1 MANTDKNSYTI
12 IFAIIMV
19 VVVGG
24 ILASLASGLKPL
36 VKANEKYEK
45 QQNVLYAL
53 GVNDNEGPG
62 DVKFLGTD
70 VVEDE
75 FRDLT
80 RSPIIKAMNEGE
92 NIVVTPHVGGMT
104 IEGQTKAYEWSFN
117 KL

>member
-70 VVEDE
+70 VVEDKPVSVTVSSE
-75 FRDLT
+75 RFPHSASPQDLAPQPCVKT
-80 RSPIIKAMNEGE
+80 VA
-92 NIVVTPHVGGMT
+92 
-104 IEGQTKAYEWSFN
+104 SFQPA
-117 KL
+117 

>member
-70 VVEDE
+70 VVEDK
-75 FRDLT
+75 FKSIVKKQLL
-80 RSPIIKAMNEGE
+80 IKGSEIKE
-92 NIVVTPHVGGMT
+92 I
-104 IEGQTKAYEWSFN
+104 W
-117 KL
+117 L